1 MGKSTFNIIYV
12 IQKGKAKADG
22 SAPVV
27 ARITVNGEKSH
38 FATRIYVDPACWL
51 PKEYRTTGLTREER
65 KVNEALDELRVLIK
79 QRYDEMLRRAEVIT
93 AGKLKNAI
101 TGLDEKAMKLL
112 DLCDQ
117 FIEDY
122 KGLIEAKVYGR
133 KTLTRYVSTR
143 NRLSKFLAERY
154 RLQDIPLSDINP
166 KFAKDFDLWLRTT
179 KRLAN
184 NTSMKFVRRLKT
196 IYHMAVTN
204 GWVQSD
210 PLASVRIRMEKVD
223 RGYLTTEELKRLQ
236 DKKFTSKRLE
246 LIRDL
251 FLFSCYTGFGY
262 ADLKLLSSDMLR
274 RWPDGNLW
282 IDTERI
288 KTHVDVHVR
297 LLDVPLMLIQK
308 YEGQA
313 KSGLLFPVPSNQKIN
328 EYLKEIAA
336 LCGIDKA
343 VTSHMARHTFATTV
357 TLANGVPIETVS
369 KMLGHTN
376 IRTTQIYARIIDQK
390 INNDMEML
398 AQKLNN
404 KMNQVRTTI

>member
-51 PKEYRTTGLTREER
+51 PKEYRTTGMTREER
-65 KVNEALDELRVLIK
+65 KVNEALDELWVLIK
-79 QRYDEMLRRAEVIT
+79 QRYDEMLRHAEVIT

-112 DLCDQ
+112 DLCDR

-122 KGLIEAKVYGR
+122 KGLVEAKVYGR

-143 NRLSKFLAERY
+143 NRLSKFITERY

-184 NTSMKFVRRLKT
+184 NTSMKFIRRLKT

-223 RGYLTTEELKRLQ
+223 RGYLTTEKLKRLQ
-236 DKKFTSKRLE
+236 DKKFSNKRLE

-251 FLFSCYTGFGY
+251 FLFSCYTG
-262 ADLKLLSSDMLR
+262 
-274 RWPDGNLW
+274 
-282 IDTERI
+282 
-288 KTHVDVHVR
+288 
-297 LLDVPLMLIQK
+297 
-308 YEGQA
+308 
-313 KSGLLFPVPSNQKIN
+313 SG
-328 EYLKEIAA
+328 
-336 LCGIDKA
+336 
-343 VTSHMARHTFATTV
+343 M
-357 TLANGVPIETVS
+357 PI
-369 KMLGHTN
+369 
-376 IRTTQIYARIIDQK
+376 
-390 INNDMEML
+390 
-398 AQKLNN
+398 
-404 KMNQVRTTI
+404 